1 MSADW
6 LLVKGPAGA
15 LARLPSDVALQVV
28 GDGKRGYSV
37 VESDAEAEPG
47 RKAGGRRRKSEAGE

>member
-1 MSADW
+1 MSDF
-6 LLVKGPAGA
+6 LLVRGPAGGV
-15 LARLPSDVALQVV
+15 ARLPRDVALQVV